1 MSTAIIVLVVL
12 SALEVL
18 ILYALIA
25 LDTPLSPAVQ
35 RALNSPLGVIAVV
48 VSVLAAFLLI
58 VDLVFLPWHKVSTV
72 RFGQA
77 ISGTATGIQF
87 PNSVYGLLAVL
98 LAAVML
104 GQVLFHLLDATLPD
118 VGVPWPKIQRI
129 VGPTVLVLLLV
140 KLLVET
146 RYLSIGAFLAVVLG
160 GALAWGA
167 SVSSPGPVR
176 HA

>member
-1 MSTAIIVLVVL
+1 MAPPSGPHDRAP
-12 SALEVL
+12 
-18 ILYALIA
+18 YQ
-25 LDTPLSPAVQ
+25 PLSGRTTACSTTGVASAVDFKRLSRGEQ
-35 RALNSPLGVIAVV
+35 VIGV
-48 VSVLAAFLLI
+48 AAFLLI

-87 PNSVYGLLAVL
+87 PNSVYGLLALL

-104 GQVLFHLLDATLPD
+104 AQVLFHVLDATVPD